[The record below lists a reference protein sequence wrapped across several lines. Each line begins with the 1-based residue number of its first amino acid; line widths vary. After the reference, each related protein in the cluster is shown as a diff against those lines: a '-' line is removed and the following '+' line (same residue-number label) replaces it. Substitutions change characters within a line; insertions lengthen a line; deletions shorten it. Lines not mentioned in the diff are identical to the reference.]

1 MEISGVGSGVVRG
14 TRLRVSSLLIAF
26 AMLAGSLLLIQQRA
40 DAAPAGAGTVAA
52 VALPALDAPA
62 QINIDVG
69 ALIRSIVCPILF
81 AVRDA
86 FDDGPFGGFVTPILN
101 NLLAAFGCTASG

>member
-1 MEISGVGSGVVRG
+1 MEISGVGGAFARS
-14 TRLRVSSLLIAF
+14 TRLKVSSVLIAF
-26 AMLAGSLLLIQQRA
+26 AVLAGSLLLIQQRA
-40 DAAPAGAGTVAA
+40 DASPAGAGPVAA
-52 VALPALDAPA
+52 VVAPGVDAA
-62 QINIDVG
+62 QIDVG

-81 AVRDA
+81 SVRDA

>member
-1 MEISGVGSGVVRG
+1 MVRG

-40 DAAPAGAGTVAA
+40 EAAPTGAGPVAA
-52 VALPALDAPA
+52 VAAPALDAAA
-62 QINIDVG
+62 QIDVG
-69 ALIRSIVCPILF
+69 GFIRSIVCPILF
-81 AVRDA
+81 SVRDA

>member
-1 MEISGVGSGVVRG
+1 MEISGVGSAVVRG
-14 TRLRVSSLLIAF
+14 TRLRLSSLLIAF

-40 DAAPAGAGTVAA
+40 DAAPAGAVAAA

-69 ALIRSIVCPILF
+69 ALIRNIVCPILF
-81 AVRDA
+81 SVRDA

>member
-1 MEISGVGSGVVRG
+1 MVRG

-40 DAAPAGAGTVAA
+40 DAAPAGAGPVAA
-52 VALPALDAPA
+52 VVAPGLDASA
-62 QINIDVG
+62 QINVNTFIQ
-69 ALIRSIVCPILF
+69 SIVCPILF

>member
-1 MEISGVGSGVVRG
+1 MVRG

-40 DAAPAGAGTVAA
+40 DAAPAGAGPVAA
-52 VALPALDAPA
+52 VVAPGLDAAA
-62 QINIDVG
+62 QVDVG
-69 ALIRSIVCPILF
+69 NFIRSIVCPILVSVRNAF
-81 AVRDA
+81 AS
-86 FDDGPFGGFVTPILN
+86 GPFGGFVTPILN

>member
-1 MEISGVGSGVVRG
+1 MARG
-14 TRLRVSSLLIAF
+14 ARLRVSSMLIAF

-40 DAAPAGAGTVAA
+40 DAAPAGSGPVAA
-52 VALPALDAPA
+52 VAVAGLDAAA
-62 QINIDVG
+62 QIDVG